1 MRKRGE
7 RDMIVLGGWLFADLL
22 LGLAMLFL
30 TANTVGQAPPTA
42 TPPPTANLLATS
54 EAANAAIQAD
64 LDSAAATATA
74 NAENVAALN
83 SDIASAQE
91 EAASARQTAVA
102 AATVDAQAA

>member
-1 MRKRGE
+1 MRRFRPRRPRSQ

-74 NAENVAALN
+74 NAE
-83 SDIASAQE
+83 SAGGPEQRR
-91 EAASARQTAVA
+91 RQRSGGGGVRAPNR
-102 AATVDAQAA
+102 